1 MSNSSYSSQEIIRL
15 LFTTVALA
23 ARPTSWFV
31 GLHTGDPGIDG
42 SANELTTATDPN
54 YARTAVTWEES
65 VVSDLTRVANDAEV
79 AFPASGAVGSYTIQF
94 ITIWDAATA
103 GSCLARLPLVP
114 ERAVAPAGILRFPI
128 GEIIIEGGI
137 NDD

>member
-1 MSNSSYSSQEIIRL
+1 MSNSSHASQEIIRL
-15 LFTTVALA
+15 LFTTTALA

-54 YARTAVTWEES
+54 YVRTAITWDES
-65 VVSDLTRVANDAEV
+65 VVSDLTRVENDAEV
-79 AFPASGAVGSYTIQF
+79 AFPASGAAGSYTIQF
-94 ITIWDAATA
+94 ITIWSAST
-103 GSCLARLPLVP
+103 GGNCLARLPLVP
-114 ERAVAPAGILRFPI
+114 ARAVAPAGIVRFPI